1 MQRLQI
7 FTATVQAAVVP
18 CCRVGNNVINRR
30 RNKINNP
37 ISNNYGRVHN
47 IQLLYSTT
55 TTTRKNPFR
64 VLGLPSFTSFSI
76 VQKKFLKLAMT
87 HHPDTKADNNNNDTG
102 TGTGTGTGTTG
113 NAPNS
118 INDDFVRIRTAYEQI
133 RKEHNR
139 RQLRERSTTFTP
151 TRRTSQNDTA
161 TDRNNNNNN
170 DTNTTDSDSSSFT
183 FTSEEEEHEFLD
195 WFYDMSKV
203 RITSMQRKE
212 MVAVYWKQTRLQEHY
227 PGGQFWDFARR
238 LVTFQDAFLQNRE
251 KNNKNNRN
259 EESKTATTTKKNKN
273 KMKENINIRRKRH
286 PRGR

>member
-1 MQRLQI
+1 MQRLQN
-7 FTATVQAAVVP
+7 FATTVQAAAVVP
-18 CCRVGNNVINRR
+18 YRVGNVINRR
-30 RNKINNP
+30 RKNNNP
-37 ISNNYGRVHN
+37 INNYGRLHN
-47 IQLLYSTT
+47 VQFLST

-76 VQKKFLKLAMT
+76 VQKKFLKLAMK
-87 HHPDTKADNNNNDTG
+87 HHPDTKADNNNDTG
-102 TGTGTGTGTTG
+102 TGTGS
-113 NAPNS
+113 APNS
-118 INDDFVRIRTAYEQI
+118 VNDDFVRIRTAYEQI
-133 RKEHNR
+133 RNEHNR

-151 TRRTSQNDTA
+151 TRRTSQNTTA
-161 TDRNNNNNN
+161 TDRNNTNNN
-170 DTNTTDSDSSSFT
+170 DNTNTTDYSDSSSFT

-203 RITSMQRKE
+203 RITSMQRQE
-212 MVAVYWKQTRLQEHY
+212 MVAVYWKQTRLHEHY

-259 EESKTATTTKKNKN
+259 ESSKTTTTIKTNN
-273 KMKENINIRRKRH
+273 KMNENINIRRKRH